1 VTLIG
6 DIILNGDGRQTA
18 LQTWRNLPSARALAL
33 GFLSTARSEMRVADL
48 VRRADVVGLDGAA
61 MRVALGRLCR
71 EGVVQQV
78 ERGLYAIGPAGA
90 ALDRRARGW
99 ADAASRVRDWN
110 GRWVIVLA
118 DHLGRSDRRLVRRR
132 ERALTLFGFV
142 ATAAGAW
149 VRPDNLAAPLAD
161 LVAQLQAIGLDADAV
176 TLGDAVALEDA
187 AWRALWPVAAIETG
201 YRFWIG
207 EMEASLERID
217 MLATDAAA
225 RETLLLGQSVI
236 RAINR
241 DPLLPGAL
249 IDTALRDDMVAAM
262 RRYDVAGKACW
273 AKID

>member
-1 VTLIG
+1 M
-6 DIILNGDGRQTA
+6 A
-18 LQTWRNLPSARALAL
+18 LQAWRTLPSARSLAL
-33 GFLSTARSEMRVADL
+33 GFLSTARTAMRVADL
-48 VRRADVVGLDGAA
+48 IRRADVMGLDGAA

-99 ADAASRVRDWN
+99 ADAPGRVRVWT

-118 DHLGRSDRRLVRRR
+118 DHLGRSDRRQVRQR
-132 ERALTLFGFV
+132 ERALTLYGFV

-149 VRPDNLAAPLAD
+149 VRPDNLATPLAD
-161 LVAQLQAIGLDADAV
+161 LVAQLQAIGLEA
-176 TLGDAVALEDA
+176 DAVALGDAAALDDA
-187 AWRALWPVAAIETG
+187 AWRGLWPASAIEAG

-207 EMEASLERID
+207 EMEASVARLGTLPI
-217 MLATDAAA
+217 DAAA

-241 DPLLPGAL
+241 DPLLPGEMV
-249 IDTALRDDMVAAM
+249 DTRLRDAMVAAM
-262 RRYDVAGKACW
+262 RRYDAVGKACW